1 MADRTFESQQLIAG
15 INQHAGDSVTAAVNN
30 IGDSV
35 QQGIQNNQQNR
46 QFEEQRADKARQD
59 EQNAALENR
68 RMDLASKS
76 EDRVARQGDAQ
87 IQNDSRRTDL
97 AGKQADEQKRKNT
110 ADLENDAKRLSLAS
124 LGHSLQAL
132 QFEQD
137 KATAAVTME
146 LTKQRIA
153 TEKMNAERLA
163 SLDETTRR
171 RLGNRDL
178 EVQVQTR
185 EIALKEMQRKAQA
198 EAASNQGSVE
208 RQQWIDEQAN
218 NPLWQ
223 EGGGVGP
230 SRPGEGGSV
239 KAKAYTDAARREALG
254 GHIGRLAQAMSRDYP
269 SDALE
274 LGAIQIDI
282 ASGRISPD
290 EASDRI
296 RKMQAKA
303 DTSTGIAPGTQGP
316 AAPGPATPKEV
327 EAAVGGMSDGEKSAY
342 DSLNGLSILQ
352 PKAKLRIAKFVG
364 SKGPVED
371 AFAKLGEWASRQ
383 DVIDRATGKPIEGSA
398 NPTSNREDAIRIGK
412 VTFLRGLSSGDQRM
426 IGWAYQW
433 GLVDPSDPSE
443 FNDRNTGGVYDPSVS
458 PMNRAW
464 GRNESM
470 TRTEDA
476 MRAWGVTAP
485 SQGGTDMSRSMPGGR

>member
-68 RMDLASKS
+68 RMDLAAKS

-97 AGKQADEQKRKNT
+97 AGKQADEQNRKNT

-124 LGHSLQAL
+124 MGHSLQAL
-132 QFEQD
+132 QFEHD

-153 TEKMNAERLA
+153 TEKINAERLA

-171 RLGNRDL
+171 RLENRDL
-178 EVQVQTR
+178 EVQVQAR
-185 EIALKEMQRKAQA
+185 EIALKEAQRKAQA
-198 EAASNQGSVE
+198 EAASNMGMEQ

-218 NPLWQ
+218 NSLWQ
-223 EGGGVGP
+223 GDQVGP
-230 SRPGEGGSV
+230 SRPGQGGSS
-239 KAKAYTDAARREALG
+239 KAAAYTDSARREAMG
-254 GHIGRLAQAMSRDYP
+254 GHVGRLAQAMSRDYP
-269 SDALE
+269 DSALE
-274 LGAIQIDI
+274 LGAIQLEL
-282 ASGRISPD
+282 ASGRLDPD
-290 EASDRI
+290 QAADRI
-296 RKMQAKA
+296 RALQAKSQTG
-303 DTSTGIAPGTQGP
+303 DGIAPGTQGP

-327 EAAVGGMSDGEKSAY
+327 EAAVGGMAPGEKDAY
-342 DSLNGLSILQ
+342 DSISSISILQ

-364 SKGPVED
+364 SRGPVED

-398 NPTSNREDAIRIGK
+398 NPTSTREDAIKIGK
-412 VTFLRGLSSGDQRM
+412 ATFLRGLSSGDQRM

-443 FNDRNTGGVYDPSVS
+443 FNEAGTAPGVYNPSAGPGMSTDPTSR
-458 PMNRAW
+458 MRNAW
-464 GRNESM
+464 GRGDQ
-470 TRTEDA
+470 TIQTPDDLR
-476 MRAWGVTAP
+476 RAWGVT
-485 SQGGTDMSRSMPGGR
+485 RN